1 MSESSGPRNRARQGS
16 RAPLSRE
23 EVVDAA
29 VRYVDEHGLEALTMR
44 ALAKEMGVYPTALY
58 WHVGSKPQ
66 LVAAASA
73 RVLDDIVLP
82 SVHGVN
88 WDVWLGEVARLC
100 RAAMHR
106 HPNLVPIMGSQLAV
120 STTAVPFVE
129 RILGVLEGAGF
140 TGAELVDVYNT
151 VIGFVLGW
159 VTLELSAPPSDAEAG
174 WQKGFAAELRGI
186 DPNTFPVLAR
196 NLPLLENNAFLTRWE
211 SGRDRPMDRSFD
223 VALDVLVRGLHSKI
237 I

>member
-1 MSESSGPRNRARQGS
+1 MSESNGPRNRARRGS
-16 RAPLSRE
+16 REPLSRE

-29 VRYVDEHGLEALTMR
+29 VRYADEHGLEALTMR

-82 SVHGVN
+82 SVHGMN
-88 WDVWLGEVARLC
+88 WDVWLGEVAPLC